1 MGQRL
6 TYWIFLGVIG
16 FAVFFVLHSFVSFN
30 AGAPIEQSKST
41 IEHRTAELSQRLG
54 FSLDS
59 LQIMTERTQ
68 HLNYYKVLKD
78 SVGENLPSPA
88 KLNKNGL
95 HLSGWKVSVGTAQE
109 EDDGYS
115 YEASDF
121 MSELG
126 RLDIRYDHEGKVR
139 RLSKYADNPNPT
151 FVSGDSLFSIAS
163 RIVQDILGYNLQNY
177 QLDSVD
183 IRDTLLTIEPGFGQH
198 SMELSDSRVGNN
210 MVFQWNKKKMMGASG
225 PQELLLEVR
234 PIIRESNMPN
244 MASVQYGVSI
254 ESFKALD
261 KLEPEQID
269 PVPSISRIDL
279 ATTFGSLAILAIL
292 IVFLGI
298 KYINKGQVEW
308 RRAIFML
315 VSVMLGVLGWR
326 VIYLMNTT
334 NDFWNQTSEALFI
347 LNNLILAA
355 ILGLYAALAYI
366 GWEAMARSRDE
377 EQLHLID
384 ALWRKRFFFRETG
397 EGLLRGYALGGGL
410 LGILSVSLFLLGT
423 QYYQADSQGSF
434 TEAIMQPKLLTINM
448 AIWINVW
455 LVSLGHVGVISGF
468 LQTKINNRWL
478 YYGGGMLLLGIL
490 FSGSGILFEIIGT
503 EWYDI
508 IVFSTIGAVTLFA
521 MQGSGL
527 LSFATGWWVFMS
539 VLLVMPYWGSSSMNV
554 AYIAWTQFFIL
565 GLPLVYGLIA
575 YKYGNSIS
583 EMGGYIPEYQE
594 RMANHLR
601 VEKEIEIARES
612 QFKLMPLRP
621 PSAEGIDVYGFFMPS
636 FEVGGDYFDYIVSSN
651 GKENSQVLNM
661 TIADVSGKAMKAAMH
676 AVFTS
681 GLLLS
686 RLHKDTPDSI
696 LREIAPTLHTRTDRQ
711 TFITCIIA
719 QYHLESRIL
728 KLANAGHCLPILKRN
743 GNAEFINT
751 PAPKYPL
758 GLQAN
763 VDYQAY
769 EVQLQKGDFLLLYS
783 DGLPEAVNPQGER
796 FGFDSLISLVESL
809 DTSKLPSNEIS
820 MDIKRKVQKFSDYQ
834 LADDTTIICLKI

>member
-16 FAVFFVLHSFVSFN
+16 FAAFFVLHSFISFN

-41 IEHRTAELSQRLG
+41 IEHKTAELSQRLG
-54 FSLDS
+54 FSTDS
-59 LQIMTERTQ
+59 LQIMTQRTQ
-68 HLNYYKVLKD
+68 HLNYYKTLQD
-78 SVGENLPSPA
+78 SVKDDLPPPA
-88 KLNKNGL
+88 ELNKNGV
-95 HLSGWKVSVGTAQE
+95 HLTGWKVSIGTAQD

-115 YEASDF
+115 HEGIDF
-121 MSELG
+121 MSDLG
-126 RLDIRYDHEGKVR
+126 RLEVRYDHEGNVR

-151 FVSGDSLFSIAS
+151 FVPGDSLFSIAN
-163 RIVQDILGYNLQNY
+163 RVVQDIFGYNLANY
-177 QLDSVD
+177 QLDYVD
-183 IRDTLLTIEPGFGQH
+183 IRDTLLTTEPGFGQH

-210 MVFQWNKKKMMGASG
+210 MVFQWNKKVMDASG

-234 PIIRESNMPN
+234 PIIRENNTPN
-244 MASVQYGVSI
+244 MASIQYGVSI

-269 PVPSISRIDL
+269 PVRSISYIDL

-292 IVFLGI
+292 VVFLGI

-315 VSVMLGVLGWR
+315 ISVLLGVLGWR
-326 VIYLMNTT
+326 VLYLINSM

-347 LNNLILAA
+347 LNNLIVAA

-366 GWEAMARSRDE
+366 GWEAMARSQDE

-384 ALWRKRFFFRETG
+384 AFWRKRFFFRETG

-423 QYYQADSQGSF
+423 QYYQADSQNSF

-448 AIWINVW
+448 AIWVNVW
-455 LVSLGHVGVISGF
+455 LISLGHVGVTSGF
-468 LQTKINNRWL
+468 LKSKINNRWFF
-478 YYGGGMLLLGIL
+478 YGAGMLLLGIL
-490 FSGSGILFEIIGT
+490 FSGSGLLFEIVGT

-508 IVFSTIGAVTLFA
+508 IIFSVLGGVTLFA

-565 GLPLVYGLIA
+565 GLPLIFGLIA

-583 EMGGYIPEYQE
+583 EIGGYIPEYQE

-636 FEVGGDYFDYIVSSN
+636 FEVGGDYYDYIVSSN
-651 GKENSQVLNM
+651 GTADSQVLNM

-686 RLHKDTPDSI
+686 RLHKDAPDSI
-696 LREIAPTLHTRTDRQ
+696 LREISPTLHTRTDRQ

-728 KLANAGHCLPILKRN
+728 KLANAGHCLPILKRD
-743 GNAEFINT
+743 GNAEFIST

-758 GLQAN
+758 GLRST

-809 DTSKLPSNEIS
+809 DTDNLPSNEIS
-820 MDIKRKVQKFSDYQ
+820 MNIKRKVQKFSDYQ
-834 LADDTTIICLKI
+834 LADDTTIICLRI